1 MCSSG
6 RISTRKTTHIPNTPG
21 ARANKKAEINMLNSI
36 YDTQIKHLTKIEQFE
51 QLSEPERTRLK
62 EVTETFPFRSNDYYL
77 SLINWD
83 DPDDPIRKIII
94 PNLHELEKWGRLD
107 PSDEESYTIIP
118 GLEHKYHSTALL
130 LISNVCEG
138 ICRYCFRKR
147 VFIDTQSTYLRD
159 TAAAMQYI
167 TEHKEIT
174 NVLLSGGDPFALETS
189 KLDTIIG
196 QLREIEHVQIIRIG
210 TKMPAFNPHRI
221 IKDSALLEMISKYS
235 TEQKKIYIMT
245 HFDHP
250 RELTDVAVKSVNL
263 LHKAGALLANQTP
276 LIKGVNSK
284 PEVMAKL
291 LGKLSF
297 IGAVPYYIF
306 QCRPAIGNKAYTV
319 PIEKGYEIVEQAK
332 SMISGLA
339 KRARY
344 AMSHTTGKIEI
355 LGKTKKFVYFK
366 YLRAADDQDSGRFL
380 VFKSNPNAYWFDD
393 YDEVVRD
400 YPINLP
406 YRAYGPE

>member
-1 MCSSG
+1 MEPE
-6 RISTRKTTHIPNTPG
+6 K
-21 ARANKKAEINMLNSI
+21 NMLNSI
-36 YDTQIKHLTKIEQFE
+36 SATQMKYLTRIEQLE
-51 QLSEPERTRLK
+51 QLSEQERTRLK
-62 EVTETFPFRSNDYYL
+62 KVAETFSFRSNDYYL

-94 PNLHELEKWGRLD
+94 PHSHELEKWGRLD

-147 VFIDTQSTYLRD
+147 VFIDPQRTYLRD

-167 TEHKEIT
+167 TEHKEIS
-174 NVLLSGGDPFALETS
+174 NVLLTGGDPLVLKTS
-189 KLDTIIG
+189 KLDNIIR

-210 TKMPAFNPHRI
+210 TKMPAFNPYRI
-221 IKDSALLEMISKYS
+221 IEDSALLEMISNYT
-235 TEQKKIYIMT
+235 TEEKKIYIMT
-245 HFDHP
+245 HFVHP
-250 RELTDVAVKSVNL
+250 RELTDVAIKSVNL
-263 LHKAGALLANQTP
+263 LQKAGALLANQTP
-276 LIKGVNSK
+276 LIRGVNSN
-284 PEVMAKL
+284 PEVLAEL

-297 IGAVPYYIF
+297 IGAIPYYIF
-306 QCRPAIGNKAYTV
+306 QCRPAIGNKAYSV

-332 SMISGLA
+332 SQVSGLA

-344 AMSHTTGKIEI
+344 TMSHTTGKIEI
-355 LGKTKKFVYFK
+355 LGKTKEFVYFK
-366 YLRAADDQDSGRFL
+366 YHRAANDQDSGRFL

-393 YDEVVRD
+393 YDEVVHD
-400 YPINLP
+400 CPINLP
-406 YRAYGPE
+406 YRSYGPE

>member
-1 MCSSG
+1 M
-6 RISTRKTTHIPNTPG
+6 KKATHKPNTPE
-21 ARANKKAEINMLNSI
+21 ARANMEPEINMLNSI
-36 YDTQIKHLTKIEQFE
+36 SVTQMKYLTRIEQLE
-51 QLSEPERTRLK
+51 QLSEQERTRLK
-62 EVTETFPFRSNDYYL
+62 KVTETFSFRSNDYYL

-83 DPDDPIRKIII
+83 DPEDPIRTIII
-94 PNLHELEKWGRLD
+94 PHSHELEKWGRLD

-118 GLEHKYHSTALL
+118 GLEHKYNSTAVL

-147 VFIDTQSTYLRD
+147 VFIDKQSTYLRD

-174 NVLLSGGDPFALETS
+174 NVLLTGGDPLVLKTS
-189 KLDTIIG
+189 KLDNIIR

-210 TKMPAFNPHRI
+210 TKIPAFNPYRI
-221 IKDSALLEMISKYS
+221 IEDPALLEMLSNYT
-235 TEQKKIYIMT
+235 TEEKKIYIMT
-245 HFDHP
+245 HFVHP
-250 RELTDVAVKSVNL
+250 SELTDVAIKCVNL
-263 LHKAGALLANQTP
+263 LQKAGALLANQTP
-276 LIKGVNSK
+276 LIRGVNSN
-284 PEVMAKL
+284 PEVLAEL

-297 IGAVPYYIF
+297 IGAIPYYIF
-306 QCRPAIGNKAYTV
+306 QCRPAIGNKAYSV

-332 SMISGLA
+332 SLVSGLA

-344 AMSHTTGKIEI
+344 TMSHATGKIEI
-355 LGKTKKFVYFK
+355 LGKTKEFVYFK
-366 YLRAADDQDSGRFL
+366 YHRAADDQDSGRFL

-393 YDEVVRD
+393 YDEVVHD
-400 YPINLP
+400 YPIDLP

>member
-1 MCSSG
+1 MKYQT
-6 RISTRKTTHIPNTPG
+6 RIER
-21 ARANKKAEINMLNSI
+21 L
-36 YDTQIKHLTKIEQFE
+36 E
-51 QLSEPERTRLK
+51 QLSEQERTRIK

-94 PNLHELEKWGRLD
+94 PNSHELEKWGRLD

-147 VFIDTQSTYLRD
+147 VFIDTQRTYLHD
-159 TAAAMQYI
+159 PAAAMQYI

-189 KLDTIIG
+189 KLENIIR

-221 IKDSALLEMISKYS
+221 IKDTALLEMISKYS

-276 LIKGVNSK
+276 LIRGVNSN
-284 PEVMAKL
+284 PLILAEL

-306 QCRPAIGNKAYTV
+306 QCRPATGNKSYTV
-319 PIEKGYEIVEQAK
+319 PIEKGYEIIEQAK
-332 SMISGLA
+332 SMVSGLA

-344 AMSHTTGKIEI
+344 TMSHTSGKIEI

-366 YLRAADDQDSGRFL
+366 YLRAADDRDSGRFL